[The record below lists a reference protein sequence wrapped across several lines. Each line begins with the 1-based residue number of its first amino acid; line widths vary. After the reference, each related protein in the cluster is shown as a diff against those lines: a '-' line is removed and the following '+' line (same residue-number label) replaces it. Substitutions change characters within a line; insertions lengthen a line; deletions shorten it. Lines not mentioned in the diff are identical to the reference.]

1 MHLLGGGITVKAG
14 RAMWRLPVD
23 MGSSDKGH
31 NVPTMP
37 MAVTLVLRICLDL
50 TFMPLHF
57 IFRLHWGW

>member
-23 MGSSDKGH
+23 TGSSDKRTQGANH
-31 NVPTMP
+31 ANGRDS
-37 MAVTLVLRICLDL
+37 RICLDL

-57 IFRLHWGW
+57 LFRLHWGW